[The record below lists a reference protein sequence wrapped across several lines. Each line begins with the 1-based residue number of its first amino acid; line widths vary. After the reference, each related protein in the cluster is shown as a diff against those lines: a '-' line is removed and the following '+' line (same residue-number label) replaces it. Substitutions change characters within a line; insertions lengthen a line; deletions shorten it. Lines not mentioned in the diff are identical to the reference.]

1 MVLSPFLVVLSG
13 RDDRGAGV
21 IRWRWRSRWRRVRIG
36 SGHGC
41 AVRRTMEDGHQTG
54 NDDDD
59 GPTVVPGENARGIEQ
74 EENADENDPYRAAKG
89 AKEPELVAGTAV
101 IGEAGASVGH
111 SADEDPDA
119 EADQNYWDE
128 PMSGKGV
135 EESRVADE
143 KQATKSDEP
152 DRASGETITRKR
164 RKIGVDGVSGRS
176 IRMNR
181 GDWWHG
187 GNVVVRAVPGC
198 VPVCGSGLRGIRVGR
213 SCVGA

>member
-1 MVLSPFLVVLSG
+1 MAALYVV
-13 RDDRGAGV
+13 RWKMA
-21 IRWRWRSRWRRVRIG
+21 IRPATMMMTGQLLCQERTPEVSSRKRTPMRMIQTELRR
-36 SGHGC
+36 
-41 AVRRTMEDGHQTG
+41 
-54 NDDDD
+54 
-59 GPTVVPGENARGIEQ
+59 AR
-74 EENADENDPYRAAKG
+74 KT
-89 AKEPELVAGTAV
+89 PELVAGSAV
-101 IGEAGASVGH
+101 VGEAGASVGH

-187 GNVVVRAVPGC
+187 GNVVVGAVPGC
-198 VPVCGSGLRGIRVGR
+198 VPVCGSGLRGIRVGGG
-213 SCVGA
+213 V